1 MTKEQE
7 KAMLLA
13 EFRTMIGNSWT
24 FERLTEKEKERI
36 MNVLSVR
43 NYQTMT
49 ALKGT
54 KQQRWDILNAI
65 YSSFLIALDYKPIGW
80 REKEESEVL
89 F

>member
-7 KAMLLA
+7 KAMILA
-13 EFRTMIGNSWT
+13 EFRTMVSNSGT

-43 NYQTMT
+43 NYQTVT

-54 KQQRWDILNAI
+54 KQQRWNILNAI

-80 REKEESEVL
+80 REDQEVL

>member
-13 EFRTMIGNSWT
+13 EFRTMISHSWT

-36 MNVLSVR
+36 MIVLSEKDFR
-43 NYQTMT
+43 TMR

-54 KQQRWDILNAI
+54 KQQRWNILNAI
-65 YSSFLIALDYKPIGW
+65 YSSFLIVLDYKPIGW
-80 REKEESEVL
+80 REKEESEAK
-89 F
+89 

>member
-7 KAMLLA
+7 KAALLA

-36 MNVLSVR
+36 MIVLSEKDFR
-43 NYQTMT
+43 TMR

-54 KQQRWDILNAI
+54 KQQRWNILNAI

-80 REKEESEVL
+80 REDAEVL